1 MKHLRHLFT
10 AMLLLCATV
19 ASAYSFKYGGIYYK
33 IKSTKYKTVEVTYK
47 SLGEGGYYS
56 DYEGNITIPQKV
68 TYKGV
73 SYKVTGI
80 GDGAFYECCDLASV
94 KIPNSVTRIGEYA
107 FFFCTGLTS
116 VTIPG
121 SVKTIDVGAFRE
133 CTGLESITIP
143 KSVTRIGEDAFSYC
157 KNLTSI
163 TVAAG
168 NTVYDSRENCNAIIK
183 TATNT
188 LLVGCQN
195 TVIPS
200 SVTSIGNSA
209 FSGCEN
215 LTSITIPNRV
225 TGIGTYAFHMC
236 ENLKTVINT
245 SNLTF
250 TRGSYDNGYVAYYA
264 DVIINALNSNIDGDY
279 IWSEIDGVNVLAR
292 YIGNTSEVV
301 LPADYKGGSY
311 VIGEGAFYGCS
322 YLTSITIPSCVTG
335 IQDYAFYMCV
345 NLKTVINLSNWE
357 KSYAD
362 DAYGEE
368 AEDAY
373 GYLTYY
379 ADKVYYCPNGSIEGD
394 FIWCKINGVNTL
406 ACYMGNA
413 TELTLPANY
422 KGGSYVIGSLAFSDC
437 ENLTSVV
444 IGDNVTSIGN
454 FAFSDCENLTS
465 VVIGNSVTSIGNSA
479 FSGCENLTSVVIGDS
494 VKSIGD
500 YAFSDCSGLTCITI
514 PNSVTSIDRDA
525 FSSCKNL
532 KKAINYSNLTLKRG
546 WYDGCVYVPADKII
560 NVPNGSIEGDFIWRK
575 IDGVNTLSCY
585 MGNATELTLPADY
598 KGENYAIGEE
608 SFSGDGLTSIIIP
621 NSVTSI
627 GDYAFSGCENLTS
640 VVIGNSVKSIGDAAF
655 SYCQKLTSVVIG
667 DSVKSIGDNAF
678 NSCID
683 LTSVEIPNGVTHI
696 GDNAFRGC
704 SDLTSITIP
713 NSVKSI
719 GKDAFYNCSDLKKAI
734 NYSNLILGR
743 GWGYDV
749 NVPADKIINAPNGS
763 IEGDFLWS
771 EAYGVNT
778 LACYLGNT
786 PELTLPA
793 DYKGESYV
801 IGEGAF
807 KDCSTLTSITIPN
820 SVTSIGNSAF
830 NGCTSLKSVRF
841 EDGESSLSLGYNDEY
856 HGLFYYCPL
865 KTLYLGRNLSYDS
878 GLSYGYSP
886 FYNKRLTSVTIGNS
900 VTRIGNYA
908 FYYCSLANIEIPN
921 SVTSIGDYAFSDCP
935 LANIEIPNSVK
946 HIGEKAFYSCT
957 GLKSVTLGANVA
969 SIGSGAFDY
978 CSSLKKII
986 NYSKLTLIKGQW
998 DNGGVAQYA
1007 EEIINKQSE

>member
-80 GDGAFYECCDLASV
+80 GDGAFSECYDLTSV
-94 KIPNSVTRIGEYA
+94 KIPNSVTRIGEQA
-107 FFFCTGLTS
+107 FFFCTELTS

-121 SVKTIDVGAFRE
+121 SVKTIDVNAFRE

-264 DVIINALNSNIDGDY
+264 DVIINALNCNIDGDY

-357 KSYAD
+357 KAD
-362 DAYGEE
+362 DAYGEAEDAYGEE

-379 ADKVYYCPNGSIEGD
+379 ADKVYYCPNGCIEGD
-394 FIWCKINGVNTL
+394 FIWGKINGVNTL
-406 ACYMGNA
+406 AGYLGNA

-444 IGDNVTSIGN
+444 IGD
-454 FAFSDCENLTS
+454 
-465 VVIGNSVTSIGNSA
+465 
-479 FSGCENLTSVVIGDS
+479 
-494 VKSIGD
+494 
-500 YAFSDCSGLTCITI
+500 
-514 PNSVTSIDRDA
+514 
-525 FSSCKNL
+525 
-532 KKAINYSNLTLKRG
+532 
-546 WYDGCVYVPADKII
+546 
-560 NVPNGSIEGDFIWRK
+560 
-575 IDGVNTLSCY
+575 
-585 MGNATELTLPADY
+585 
-598 KGENYAIGEE
+598 
-608 SFSGDGLTSIIIP
+608 
-621 NSVTSI
+621 SVTSI
-627 GDYAFSGCENLTS
+627 GDDAFSGCKNLTS
-640 VVIGNSVKSIGDAAF
+640 V
-655 SYCQKLTSVVIG
+655 
-667 DSVKSIGDNAF
+667 
-678 NSCID
+678 
-683 LTSVEIPNGVTHI
+683 
-696 GDNAFRGC
+696 
-704 SDLTSITIP
+704 
-713 NSVKSI
+713 
-719 GKDAFYNCSDLKKAI
+719 
-734 NYSNLILGR
+734 
-743 GWGYDV
+743 
-749 NVPADKIINAPNGS
+749 
-763 IEGDFLWS
+763 
-771 EAYGVNT
+771 
-778 LACYLGNT
+778 
-786 PELTLPA
+786 
-793 DYKGESYV
+793 
-801 IGEGAF
+801 
-807 KDCSTLTSITIPN
+807 
-820 SVTSIGNSAF
+820 
-830 NGCTSLKSVRF
+830 
-841 EDGESSLSLGYNDEY
+841 
-856 HGLFYYCPL
+856 
-865 KTLYLGRNLSYDS
+865 
-878 GLSYGYSP
+878 
-886 FYNKRLTSVTIGNS
+886 
-900 VTRIGNYA
+900 
-908 FYYCSLANIEIPN
+908 EIPN
-921 SVTSIGDYAFSDCP
+921 SVTSIGDGAFCYCS
-935 LANIEIPNSVK
+935 
-946 HIGEKAFYSCT
+946 Y
-957 GLKSVTLGANVA
+957 LKSVTLGANVA
-969 SIGSGAFDY
+969 SIGSGAFNG
-978 CSSLKKII
+978 CSSLKTII
-986 NYSKLTLIKGQW
+986 NYSKLTLIKGHW
-998 DNGGVAQYA
+998 DNGRVAQYA

>member
-1 MKHLRHLFT
+1 
-10 AMLLLCATV
+10 MLLLCATV

-33 IKSTKYKTVEVTYK
+33 IKSTKYKTVEVTYM

-73 SYKVTGI
+73 AYKVTGI
-80 GDGAFYECCDLASV
+80 GDFAFSECYDLTSV
-94 KIPNSVTRIGEYA
+94 KIPNSVTRIGEQA
-107 FFFCTGLTS
+107 FFFCTELTS

-121 SVKTIDVGAFRE
+121 SVKTIDVNAFRE

-225 TGIGTYAFHMC
+225 TSIGTYAFHMC

-264 DVIINALNSNIDGDY
+264 DVIINALNCNIDGDY

-368 AEDAY
+368 EEYAY

-406 ACYMGNA
+406 ARYMGNA

-422 KGGSYVIGSLAFSDC
+422 KGGSYVIGSFAFSDC

-444 IGDNVTSIGN
+444 IGD
-454 FAFSDCENLTS
+454 
-465 VVIGNSVTSIGNSA
+465 SVTSIGNSA

-627 GDYAFSGCENLTS
+627 GDYAFSGCKN
-640 VVIGNSVKSIGDAAF
+640 
-655 SYCQKLTSVVIG
+655 LTSVVIG
-667 DSVKSIGDNAF
+667 DSVTSIGDYAFSYCQNLTSVIIGDSVKSIGDYAF
-678 NSCID
+678 NSCIY

-696 GDNAFRGC
+696 GDYAFSDC

-763 IEGDFLWS
+763 IEGDFLWC

-820 SVTSIGNSAF
+820 SVTRIGNSAF

-841 EDGESSLSLGYNDEY
+841 EDGESSLSLGRNTNNK
-856 HGLFYYCPL
+856 GMFYDCPL
-865 KTLYLGRNLSYDS
+865 ETLYLGRDLSYNTDYD
-878 GLSYGYSP
+878 YGYSP
-886 FYNKRLTSVTIGNS
+886 FYNKKTLTSVTIGNS
-900 VTRIGNYA
+900 VTSIGKEA
-908 FYYCSLANIEIPN
+908 FYY
-921 SVTSIGDYAFSDCP
+921 
-935 LANIEIPNSVK
+935 
-946 HIGEKAFYSCT
+946 CT
-957 GLKSVTLGANVA
+957 GLKSVTLGANVV

-978 CSSLKKII
+978 CYIKKII
-986 NYSKLTLIKGQW
+986 NYSKLTLIKGQR